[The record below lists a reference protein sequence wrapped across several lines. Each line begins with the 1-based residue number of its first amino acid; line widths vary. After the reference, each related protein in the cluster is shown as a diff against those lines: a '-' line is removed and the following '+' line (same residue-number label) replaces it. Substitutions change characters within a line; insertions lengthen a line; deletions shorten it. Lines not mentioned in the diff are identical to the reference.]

1 MVTEAETGVAW
12 FQVKE
17 PWNSS
22 NYQIDVTEGL
32 DEIIPQ
38 SYQREPVLLD
48 FGLGLQNSES
58 DFYCVKHCP
67 WCLIKAALGD

>member
-1 MVTEAETGVAW
+1 MVTEAEIGVAW
-12 FQVKE
+12 FQAKE

-38 SYQREPVLLD
+38 SFQREPVLLD

-58 DFYCVKHCP
+58 DLYCVKHCP
-67 WCLIKAALGD
+67 WYLIKAAPGD

>member
-1 MVTEAETGVAW
+1 MVTEAEIGVAW
-12 FQVKE
+12 FQAKE

-22 NYQIDVTEGL
+22 NYQIDVAEGL

-48 FGLGLQNSES
+48 FGLGLQN
-58 DFYCVKHCP
+58 
-67 WCLIKAALGD
+67 

>member
-1 MVTEAETGVAW
+1 MVTEAEIGMAW
-12 FQVKE
+12 FQAKE
-17 PWNSS
+17 PWDSS

-38 SYQREPVLLD
+38 SFQREPVLLD

-58 DFYCVKHCP
+58 DLYCVKHCP
-67 WCLIKAALGD
+67 WYLIKAAPGD